1 MKRKNQFFEE
11 EIACKKVLLNLDDMA
26 QVQTSLQHLSKMT
39 GTEMEV
45 EISDENQTKIL
56 QERVVKCTVHWGKRQ
71 FDVEVDLSEP
81 FFIFKAQLLSLTGV
95 DPMRQKIVY
104 RGNLIK
110 NSMWDKVKI
119 SDGSQIRM
127 IGTNEVIVIPEI
139 VEPEK
144 GHPGIATK
152 VPDRIYPVT
161 TIWDQKLWK
170 HLLHQFCPPIYQ
182 TNH

>member
-1 MKRKNQFFEE
+1 MKRKNELLE
-11 EIACKKVLLNLDDMA
+11 DEIACKKNRLSLDDMA
-26 QVQTSLQHLSKMT
+26 QVQTSLQQLSKMT

-45 EISDENQTKIL
+45 ETSEETQIKIP

-81 FFIFKAQLLSLTGV
+81 FFNFKAQLLSLTGV

-127 IGTNEVIVIPEI
+127 IGTNEVIVIPDI
-139 VEPEK
+139 VEPDK
-144 GHPGIATK
+144 GHPGIAAK
-152 VPDRIYPVT
+152 VTDRLYPVT
-161 TIWDQKLWK
+161 ALWDQKLWK
-170 HLLHQFCPPIYQ
+170 YLLYQFCPPIYQ
-182 TNH
+182 TNS